1 MRISIGGKIFNV
13 FNVALMMLL
22 CVVFLF
28 PYLNQLAI
36 SLNDGRDT
44 AFGGITVY
52 PRAFTLQNYKTVFS
66 NDSFNTA
73 LMISVLRVII
83 GTITGVVLT
92 TATAYALTKRD
103 LPARTFFI
111 TLLLIPTF
119 IDGGL
124 IPTFIL
130 YRYLDLIN
138 HFWVYIIP
146 GLFSFYN
153 MIIIRTYLNTI
164 PASLEESAVL
174 DGANSLQ
181 ILTRIYLPLAK
192 PVIATVSLWLAV
204 AHWNDWVT
212 SLMFVQSKDLHTLQ
226 FVLYRVLKESE
237 LIMQMAVEQ
246 SMQGGTIDQNA
257 PSVTPEAV
265 KAATLIVST
274 LPILIVYPF
283 LQKYFVKG
291 VMLGAI
297 KE

>member
-1 MRISIGGKIFNV
+1 MRISNGEKIFNV
-13 FNVALMMLL
+13 FNVALMLLL
-22 CVVFLF
+22 CIVFLF

-52 PRAFTLQNYKTVFS
+52 PRDFTLQNYKTVFS

-73 LMISVLRVII
+73 LLISVLRVII
-83 GTITGVVLT
+83 GTITGVVVT
-92 TATAYALTKRD
+92 TATAYALTKKD
-103 LPARTFFI
+103 LPGRTFFI

-130 YRYLDLIN
+130 YRNLDLIN

-237 LIMQMAVEQ
+237 LVMQMAVEQ